1 MSEPEANGQ
10 HSKRGQ
16 MTHLDTDVVAEFRA
30 GLITGRRGAKIAAHL
45 AGCDRC
51 AALDD
56 ELAGVSALLAS
67 VPAPPIPD
75 SVAQRLETVLAAE
88 VARKNY
94 AERGEVDRPGES
106 GAHDRRPAKRGF
118 RLATWRV
125 LVPAGAVAVLPAGGF
140 GLSRITRGPEGQP
153 ASSSAAGTAP
163 ASAAAGSAA
172 KGLSRAPVP
181 SASTINGA
189 ALAPRRALPLA
200 YLRVVTSHTDFTPA
214 QLKQQ
219 LIAALRVP
227 EGTTHAAP
235 TQTRGCVAKVAG
247 KASLVRVFSA
257 MFEGQ
262 PATVIVARTGQ
273 HDMAWVVAPSCSAAS
288 HDLLDTHH
296 HALGNLRALVSVH
309 WSASQMRG

>member
-1 MSEPEANGQ
+1 MSEPEASGQ
-10 HSKRGQ
+10 HSRRGQ

-67 VPAPPIPD
+67 VPAPPMPD

-106 GAHDRRPAKRGF
+106 GAPDRRPAKRGF

-125 LVPAGAVAVLPAGGF
+125 LVPAGAVAVLAAGGF
-140 GLSRITRGPEGQP
+140 GLSQITRGPEGQT

-163 ASAAAGSAA
+163 ASASAAAGSAA
-172 KGLSRAPVP
+172 KGLSRVPVP
-181 SASTINGA
+181 SASTINGT
-189 ALAPRRALPLA
+189 ALAPRRALPQA
-200 YLRVVTSHTDFTPA
+200 YLRVVTSHTDFTRA

-219 LIAALRVP
+219 LVAALRVP

-247 KASLVRVFSA
+247 KASLVRVYSA
-257 MFEGQ
+257 LFEGQ
-262 PATVIVARTGQ
+262 PATIIVARTGQ
-273 HDMAWVVAPSCSAAS
+273 HDTAWVEGPSCSAARA
-288 HDLLDTHH
+288 DLVDTITMPS
-296 HALGNLRALVSVH
+296 GI
-309 WSASQMRG
+309 SAP